1 VQLESNFSER
11 PREPRVQMSENQRK
25 RSIGCEC
32 EAPVK
37 VERSVRDTRDPRS
50 VRDPPDPR
58 PVRDPG
64 DPPSAISSPAVRDAE
79 IFWSRRYVNLTEEM
93 TIIAAEHRVAR
104 ALHITEVARV
114 KDEAMAVQIT
124 QTALATQKASQAE
137 ARALLRERELE
148 QSKSALHMLQAVL
161 QHSQA
166 SLQQSQ
172 ATLAVRT
179 TELRKAEALST
190 ACIICETRAACVLF
204 EPCKHVALCSE
215 CYQAHNTTHCMTC
228 TAFISSSIV
237 FFVM

>member
-1 VQLESNFSER
+1 
-11 PREPRVQMSENQRK
+11 MSENQRK

-37 VERSVRDTRDPRS
+37 VERSVRDPRDPRS
-50 VRDPPDPR
+50 VRDLRDPR

-64 DPPSAISSPAVRDAE
+64 DPPPDAE
-79 IFWSRRYVNLTEEM
+79 TFWSRRYVNLTEEM
-93 TIIAAEHRVAR
+93 MIIAAEHRVAR

-148 QSKSALHMLQAVL
+148 QSKSALHRLQAVL

-179 TELRKAEALST
+179 TELREAEALST

-228 TAFISSSIV
+228 TTFISSSIV